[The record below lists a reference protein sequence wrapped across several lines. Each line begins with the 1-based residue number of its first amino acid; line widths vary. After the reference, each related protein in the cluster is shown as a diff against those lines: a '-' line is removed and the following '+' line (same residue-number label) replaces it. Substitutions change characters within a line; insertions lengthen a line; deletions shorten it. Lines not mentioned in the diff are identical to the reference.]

1 MDTLRERN
9 ASMLRTSPERE
20 AMGHT
25 MDTTHAAVNASYPAT
40 AMPDENTADRPS
52 TAQSVA
58 GEASDRFS
66 RRYNDPLFPQ
76 RSVPYA
82 FAKRLFDIGFAS
94 CAITALS
101 LPMAVVAIII
111 KATDRG
117 PVFFKQIRVGKGG
130 RFFYCYKFRSMCVDA
145 EQKKAELMHLNEASG
160 PVFKIKAD
168 PRVTPIGVF
177 IRKMSIDELPQFF
190 NVLKG
195 DMSIVGPRPPIP
207 SEVDQYGDHERK
219 RLSIHPGITC
229 LWQIGGRSNVT
240 FDRWVELD
248 LEYIE
253 TMSFWGD
260 IAIVAKTI
268 PAVLK
273 APAPTNPQN
282 DYTSA

>member
-1 MDTLRERN
+1 
-9 ASMLRTSPERE
+9 
-20 AMGHT
+20 
-25 MDTTHAAVNASYPAT
+25 MDTTHAAVSTSFPVAN
-40 AMPDENTADRPS
+40 MPDENTAVRASAPPPS
-52 TAQSVA
+52 
-58 GEASDRFS
+58 ASEDSSRFS
-66 RRYNDPLFPQ
+66 HQYSDPLFPQ
-76 RSVPYA
+76 RPVSYA
-82 FAKRLFDIGFAS
+82 FAKRLFDIVFAS

-101 LPMAVVAIII
+101 VPMAVVALII

-117 PVFFKQIRVGKGG
+117 PIFFKQIRVGKGG

-145 EQKKAELMHLNEASG
+145 EKKKAELMHLNEASG

-168 PRVTPIGVF
+168 PRITPIGVY
-177 IRKMSIDELPQFF
+177 IRKLSIDELPQFF

-219 RLSIHPGITC
+219 RLAIHPGITC

-240 FDRWVELD
+240 FERWVELD

-260 IAIVAKTI
+260 IAIIAKTI

-273 APAPTNPQN
+273 SSGAH
-282 DYTSA
+282 